1 MERFIKGF
9 SVSHS
14 MVKPEELYDEVT
26 KEIVSKGINV
36 LNSDDPVGEAIIVE
50 NKVLG
55 KGGEGIVYKGK
66 LDLGRLTKDGFREML
81 VPILTHQK
89 LNGKSTMKEWDTK
102 NKEAKQE
109 VDGIKTKEGLEK
121 EIRDAFKEQG
131 IIRGNQV
138 DVAVRISTLSTV
150 VNLRDERCKYLI
162 GMRGDNIAYQMAH
175 GIVARNLPYNI
186 IELMDGMLVSGET
199 SKKSPAYQLH
209 VLKSIVKGLKR
220 FQQLGIVHR
229 DIKPGNVF
237 YRGNHGKPEIKL
249 ADFGTVKAEGVVFNY
264 NTKTGACMG
273 TPVFMSPEQ
282 PQNAR
287 SVTWQG
293 DQFSAAAT
301 MYNLISDNNPLGI
314 PEEQLENMELFFIL
328 CHVVQQDKK
337 RQSFVSQKDKQLEGI
352 ERTLARMMQKNP
364 SGRYPDYESILEDIK
379 LIENKKLPE
388 NAGPELVSTI
398 FEPGKYSNHYHNFY
412 RNLRATGI
420 GAAVATA
427 LLATAYFTGGLDK
440 AGEILKQYLPILG
453 K

>member
-1 MERFIKGF
+1 
-9 SVSHS
+9 
-14 MVKPEELYDEVT
+14 MVNPDELYGDVT
-26 KEIVSKGINV
+26 REIVSKGINV
-36 LNSDDPVGEAIIVE
+36 LNAEDPVGEAIIVE

-66 LDLGRLTKDGFREML
+66 LDLGRLTKEGFREL
-81 VPILTHQK
+81 LIPILTHQK
-89 LNGKSTMKEWDTK
+89 LNGKSTMNEWDAK

-109 VDGIKTKEGLEK
+109 VDSIKTKEGLEK

-131 IIRGNQV
+131 IIRGNHA

-175 GIVARNLPYNI
+175 GVVARNLPYNI

-199 SKKSPAYQLH
+199 SKKSPSYNLH
-209 VLKSIVKGLKR
+209 VFKSILKGLRR

-229 DIKPGNVF
+229 DIKPSNIF

-249 ADFGTVKAEGVVFNY
+249 ADFGTVKAEGVAFNY
-264 NTKTGACMG
+264 NTKTGMCMG
-273 TPVFMSPEQ
+273 TPVFMCPEQ
-282 PQNAR
+282 PQNAKG
-287 SVTWQG
+287 VTWQG

-301 MYNLISDNNPLGI
+301 MYTLLSDNNPIGI
-314 PEEQLENMELFFIL
+314 PEEQLENMDVYLIF

-337 RQSFVSQKDKQLEGI
+337 RKSFVSQKDKQLEGI
-352 ERTLARMMQKNP
+352 ERILARMMQKNP
-364 SGRYPDYESILEDIK
+364 SGRYSDYESILEDIK
-379 LIENKKLPE
+379 LVENKKLPQ
-388 NAGPELVSTI
+388 NAGPELVPTV

-427 LLATAYFTGGLDK
+427 LITTAYFTGGLDK
-440 AGEILKQYLPILG
+440 IGEILKQYLPIIS